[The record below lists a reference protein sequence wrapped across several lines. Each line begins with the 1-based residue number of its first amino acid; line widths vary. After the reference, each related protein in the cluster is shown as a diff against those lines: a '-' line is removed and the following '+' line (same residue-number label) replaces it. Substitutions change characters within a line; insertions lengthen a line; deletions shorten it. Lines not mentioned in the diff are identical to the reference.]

1 VASRTRTFAR
11 WMGVALCGA
20 GTWIS
25 AELVKEQAGPWPSSK
40 HSPRLVSGLCGSSG
54 DGESGC
60 AAVLQSD
67 WSAVDFNVPTVTRA
81 LTVQWTRVVVPVAF
95 IGLAYFVFLGVWHT
109 FAGPPQAWGRRW
121 YLIPLLSVLAGTAGS
136 AFLLWVMVFKLQ
148 APCKW
153 CLVTHAI
160 NGLLLVSTLCMW
172 PSARRRTIRMTFD
185 RSDPGYAPS
194 VRARLT
200 AAAALK
206 VTGFAALVIAG
217 LWVYRT
223 AKLDIRREVGKLLPY
238 KQFVRHLENDPD
250 FLLREY
256 YAEPRHFI
264 PGGFADDEAQSKLVD
279 PTVVIF
285 SDFLCP
291 HCACF
296 ASRWEQE
303 FRRNWEG
310 PLQVSF
316 RHFPRCHECNDT
328 VTAKGHP
335 EACRASYASEA
346 ARSQGGE
353 AAFWQMHDLLFK
365 YSRRLGDRS
374 YSALATRIGLDADK
388 LVADMDS
395 VAVREAVA
403 ADVALA
409 AELGVK
415 STPTAFLEGRR
426 VPRLCLNNPVF
437 WEAIAAELSPGA
449 AIAEH
454 GTTDEAPDGLLL
466 AYPIAAT
473 AQVDP

>member
-1 VASRTRTFAR
+1 MASRTRTFAR
-11 WMGVALCGA
+11 WISVALCGA
-20 GTWIS
+20 GAWIS

-40 HSPRLVSGLCGSSG
+40 HSPRLVGGLCGSSSE
-54 DGESGC
+54 GESGC
-60 AAVLQSD
+60 AAVLESD
-67 WSAVDFNVPTVTRA
+67 WGAVDFTVPTVTRA

-109 FAGPPQAWGRRW
+109 FAGPPQTWGRGW
-121 YLIPLLSVLAGTAGS
+121 YLVPLLSVMAGAAGS

-160 NGLLLVSTLCMW
+160 NGLLLVCTFCVW

-185 RSDPGYAPS
+185 RSDPGYAPP
-194 VRARLT
+194 VRAGLT
-200 AAAALK
+200 AGAALK
-206 VTGFAALVIAG
+206 VTGFAMLVIAG

-238 KQFVRHLENDPD
+238 KQFVRDLENDPD

-256 YAEPRHFI
+256 YAEPSHLI
-264 PGGFADDEAQSKLVD
+264 PGGFAEDEVQSKLVD
-279 PTVVIF
+279 PTLVIF

-328 VTAKGHP
+328 VMAKGHP
-335 EACRASYASEA
+335 ETCRASYASEA

-365 YSRRLGDRS
+365 YSRRLGDES
-374 YSALATRIGLDADK
+374 YAELAMQIGLDDRR
-388 LVADMDS
+388 LMTDM
-395 VAVREAVA
+395 AGETVRQTVA
-403 ADVALA
+403 ADVMLA
-409 AELGVK
+409 GRLGVRAVP
-415 STPTAFLEGRR
+415 SVFLNGRR
-426 VPRLCLNNPVF
+426 VPRLCVNNPVF

-466 AYPIAAT
+466 AHPIAAIAET
-473 AQVDP
+473 DP